1 MLFQNQL
8 ATLEQKYESLVET
21 NEEKEKQ
28 TKSKL
33 ENRKKKCLI
42 SKQQLQKELSQDDK
56 NLKHL
61 TTLSKNTIR
70 KLNAILEKG
79 RQILT
84 LIQICRKYET
94 EEEKVMR
101 WKRGYSSLG
110 INDEISTLTDEASP
124 KDVENV
130 QGLSLTISDKNI
142 LTKFNANDVELV
154 AGTEKLEGT
163 KDEEDSSDPFKNKE
177 NIATNLKSEPPYEYL
192 SRDMEALYN
201 LEGFWNCLSRVQ
213 VHCAEL
219 KQEKT
224 VLLEENKRMKGL
236 MRRILETAAL
246 EGNGIQPKTF
256 SETVLQTRSI
266 VSAPPK
272 CNF

>member
-177 NIATNLKSEPPYEYL
+177 NIATDLKSEPPYEYL